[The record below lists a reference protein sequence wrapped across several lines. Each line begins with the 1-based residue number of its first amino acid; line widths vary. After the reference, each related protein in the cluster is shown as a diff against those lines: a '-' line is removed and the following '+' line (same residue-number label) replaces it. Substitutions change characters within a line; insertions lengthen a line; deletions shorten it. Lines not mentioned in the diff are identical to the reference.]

1 MEQYKGN
8 ILVVNDMPGVSDRIA
23 GWLTQMGYRCAFVN
37 SVDDINDLND
47 LTGYGDF
54 DALIHCQELYFCG

>member
-37 SVDDINDLND
+37 SVDGVND
-47 LTGYGDF
+47 LTEYGDF
-54 DALIHCQELYFCG
+54 DALIHCQELHFCG